1 MNLAVFGD
9 SWPVGT
15 ELQSHELAFGDLLHE
30 RLNTNNFFN
39 CAEQG
44 STIDSL
50 VIQLHDFMKKKI
62 EECICVFFITN
73 PARYL
78 YFENNKA
85 KILRPTGDKSPLT
98 KFYFGEV
105 QSDELDYHKANISI
119 LALQRICQQ
128 RGYKDFYIEGW
139 TNIDWKYHGI
149 DKTKFLPQSAVE
161 MFGAKTNN
169 KTLELAKFQDNE
181 YITPNKYHPNQ
192 EGHKLIAKNLH
203 DFITKND

>member
-62 EECICVFFITN
+62 EDCICVFFITN

-85 KILRPTGDKSPLT
+85 KILRPTGDKSALT

-119 LALQRICQQ
+119 LALQRMCQQ
-128 RGYKDFYIEGW
+128 KGYRDYYMEVW

-149 DKTKFLPQSAVE
+149 DTTKFLPQSATE
-161 MFGAKTNN
+161 MFGAKTND
-169 KTLELAKFQDNE
+169 KTLELTKFQDNE
-181 YITPNKYHPNQ
+181 YIKPNKYHPNQ
-192 EGHKLIAKNLH
+192 KGHELIAKNLH